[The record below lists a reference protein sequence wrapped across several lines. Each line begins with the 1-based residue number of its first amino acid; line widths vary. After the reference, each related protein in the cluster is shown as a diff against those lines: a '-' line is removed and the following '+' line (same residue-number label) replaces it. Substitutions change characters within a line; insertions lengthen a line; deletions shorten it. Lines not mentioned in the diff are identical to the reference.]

1 MKRFLVTAAIAFFA
15 SAALWAASGMSVQV
29 NEVQMRGTPSFF
41 GAVVADLSYG
51 DRVEVL
57 EEGRGW
63 IRVRSDA
70 GDTGWVQESALTDK
84 KVVLSSGGNVQSGAS
99 TDEVALAGKGFNSD
113 IEREYRSQTD
123 LDFTWVDRMESFEK
137 TPEELAVFL
146 DEGDLE
152 GVIE

>member
-1 MKRFLVTAAIAFFA
+1 MKRFLAAVLIAFFA
-15 SAALWAASGMSVQV
+15 AAALWAASAMSVQV
-29 NEVQMRGTPSFF
+29 NEAQMRGTPSFF

-57 EEGRGW
+57 EQGRGW

-84 KVVLSSGGNVQSGAS
+84 RVVLSSGGNVQSGAS

-113 IEREYRSQTD
+113 IEREYRSQSD
-123 LDFTWVDRMESFEK
+123 LDFTWVDRMEGFGKS
-137 TPEELAVFL
+137 PEELASFL
-146 DEGDLE
+146 VEGDLE
-152 GVIE
+152 GVIQ